1 MNYAMVFSSDER
13 ISTSRSQGMI
23 GSGRNLF
30 LAMGPPW
37 AINFKILTKLMDQL
51 LKDSSTHLY
60 TTHPVFR
67 GFYGDSPSVLI
78 GNSYCKQ
85 LNSVVTSSYFY
96 LRKSKWSA
104 LKLFINLELMS

>member
-1 MNYAMVFSSDER
+1 MVYSSDEP

-23 GSGRNLF
+23 GSERYLF
-30 LAMGPPW
+30 LPMGPPL

-51 LKDSSTHLY
+51 LKGSSAHLY
-60 TTHPVFR
+60 TTYPVFR
-67 GFYGDSPSVLI
+67 GLYGDSPSILI
-78 GNSYCKQ
+78 GNSHCKQ
-85 LNSVVTSSYFY
+85 LDSVVTSSYFY

>member
-1 MNYAMVFSSDER
+1 MNYAMIYSADER

-23 GSGRNLF
+23 CSERYIFLPMGSPL
-30 LAMGPPW
+30 
-37 AINFKILTKLMDQL
+37 AINLKILTKLIDQV
-51 LKDSSTHLY
+51 LKGSSARLY

-67 GFYGDSPSVLI
+67 GFYGDSPSILI
-78 GNSYCKQ
+78 GNSHCKQ
-85 LNSVVTSSYFY
+85 LDSVVTSSYFY